1 MSNRKLVILS
11 IVAALM
17 VVWAVIQ
24 ARVGR
29 APAKAPF
36 VSSYLIQGLDPAK
49 IASIVIG
56 KGDGAARLIR
66 QGSRFVVGNKDNYPA
81 AMSKINNLITSC
93 LDIRTIELITS
104 DPVNHASL
112 DVTEEKAQNVIKFL
126 DRNGQV
132 ITGIVIGSSRLPEM
146 QISKR
151 STYVRLIS
159 SDDVYRAKNVP
170 LSAGSAVDYVD
181 KEIANVSRT
190 DVARVTVTGP
200 EGSYTLRVDDSDDD
214 NIVLDNIPAGKK
226 LKDSDAKQVLS
237 ALSYLSFDD
246 VKKESSEEGKLK
258 FDRTYVCELKDSTVY
273 TFKIAKVKGKNYAKC
288 GAEYADKTQIVKE
301 RRIES
306 EEELKSKEAKLLAR
320 DRAVDF
326 TRKHKG
332 WLYEIPDWKAKNMT
346 RKLTELLEEE
356 KVDEPSSASNSE
368 EPKT

>member
-17 VVWAVIQ
+17 VAWAVIQ

-36 VSSYLIQGLDPAK
+36 VGSYLIQGLDPAR

-56 KGDGAARLIR
+56 RGDGAARLIR
-66 QGSRFVVGNKDNYPA
+66 QGNHFVVGNKDNYPA

-93 LDIRTIELITS
+93 LDIRTVELITT

-146 QISKR
+146 RISNR

-159 SDDVYRAKNVP
+159 SDDVYTAKNVP
-170 LSAGSAVDYVD
+170 LSAGSAVDYVN
-181 KEIANVSRT
+181 KEIVNVSRT

-200 EGSYTLRVDDSDDD
+200 EGSYTLRVDDSDD
-214 NIVLDNIPAGKK
+214 NIVLENIPAGKK
-226 LKDSDAKQVLS
+226 LKDSDAKQVVS

-246 VKKESSEEGKLK
+246 VKKESSEEGKPR
-258 FDRTYVCELKDSTVY
+258 FDRTYVCELKDSTIY
-273 TFKIAKVKGKNYAKC
+273 TFEIAEAKGKNYAKC

-326 TRKHKG
+326 TGKHKG

-356 KVDEPSSASNSE
+356 KVDEPTSASNSE